1 MALVS
6 AVLAGC
12 ERQGESGAKGGSK
25 GGGKGGMDPAMMAM
39 MMTPEVV
46 AEEVK
51 AQKVVLTSE
60 LPGRTSGYLVAEIR
74 PQVGG
79 LVQKRCFEEGA
90 DVGVG
95 QILYQIDPAS
105 YQAALDAALANVVV
119 AEKSVGRAKAGL
131 VASEAGVKRQASTL
145 ELAKINRQRM
155 EELYKAKA
163 VSAAQRDQAVT
174 DAEVAEASLRA
185 SEAAV
190 ETDRQAIGVA
200 EAAVLQARVAVET
213 ARIQLGYTKIVAPIA
228 GRIGRSAVT
237 DGALVTAY
245 QPMALATI
253 QQLNPIYVDVPQ
265 STSQLL
271 SLKKRLAE
279 GKLQKSD
286 EQVGLVL
293 EDGSAY
299 GVKGKLQ
306 FHEVTVD
313 PSTGSVI
320 LRMVFDNAE
329 GMLLP
334 GMFVKAV
341 VPEGTKEQAIL
352 VPHRAIN
359 RDNRGEPWVFVV
371 EEGKAIQR
379 KIVTD
384 REIGGSWLVT
394 EGLKV
399 GDRVIVEGAH
409 GLIKVRPGMG
419 VREPAPKKE

>member
-1 MALVS
+1 M
-6 AVLAGC
+6 
-12 ERQGESGAKGGSK
+12 
-25 GGGKGGMDPAMMAM
+25 
-39 MMTPEVV
+39 
-46 AEEVK
+46 
-51 AQKVVLTSE
+51 
-60 LPGRTSGYLVAEIR
+60 
-74 PQVGG
+74 
-79 LVQKRCFEEGA
+79 
-90 DVGVG
+90 
-95 QILYQIDPAS
+95 
-105 YQAALDAALANVVV
+105 
-119 AEKSVGRAKAGL
+119 
-131 VASEAGVKRQASTL
+131 
-145 ELAKINRQRM
+145 
-155 EELYKAKA
+155 
-163 VSAAQRDQAVT
+163 
-174 DAEVAEASLRA
+174 
-185 SEAAV
+185 
-190 ETDRQAIGVA
+190 
-200 EAAVLQARVAVET
+200 LQARVAVET